1 MLLARH
7 RSAELSSRPLQGVR
21 VFLRASERI
30 ERLMWAGAYERD
42 LVELFKRSVRPG
54 MTVLDVGANI
64 GYFSTIAAG
73 MVGSHG
79 RVHSFEPVP
88 SCFARLERNLSQ
100 FGWAWAHRSAVG
112 DKSGVA
118 TVHFKESESGWG
130 SLFSD
135 GSPDSATEVPV
146 VTLDEWVDQQGI
158 ERLDFIKIDVEGGEF
173 RALKGTDHILRKFRP
188 MITAELNELCLQRDH
203 HTPLD
208 VLELLEAADY
218 ESFSFNDGV
227 LAIPREAREQL
238 HHLRGFT
245 KRPFGKALLAP

>member
-1 MLLARH
+1 MRTLDTFQRILEPLPIRGKGRLAEVLLARH
-7 RSAELSSRPLQGVR
+7 RSAELSSRPLPGVR

-73 MVGSHG
+73 LVGSHG
-79 RVHSFEPVP
+79 RVHAFEPVP

-130 SLFSD
+130 SLKRDAIQPAIYPVLNIPLAFPGMD
-135 GSPDSATEVPV
+135 RMRKAPATAAIIIAARPAEKEPV
-146 VTLDEWVDQQGI
+146 RVS
-158 ERLDFIKIDVEGGEF
+158 K
-173 RALKGTDHILRKFRP
+173 
-188 MITAELNELCLQRDH
+188 
-203 HTPLD
+203 
-208 VLELLEAADY
+208 
-218 ESFSFNDGV
+218 
-227 LAIPREAREQL
+227 
-238 HHLRGFT
+238 
-245 KRPFGKALLAP
+245 